1 MPGAKER
8 SAVPPLGL
16 LTIAAL
22 CPKSS
27 TIRFIDEQVEE
38 VRDEHVREAEL
49 VMVSGMQVQKD
60 SIKKVL
66 LRARALRKRTIIGGP
81 YVSSE
86 PDSVLPLADHIV
98 IGEPDAVFRRIA
110 AELECGTGQRVY
122 VVDEKPDV
130 TCTPVPRFDLLKM
143 DRYAT
148 MAVQFSRGCPFQCEF
163 CDIISLYGRT
173 PRTKQPEQVLA
184 ELESLFKLG
193 WRKPVFMV
201 DDNFIGNQKRTVELL
216 HRLQGWSESH
226 NQPFSFFTEASIDL
240 AQRPALVD
248 AMVKANFF
256 GVFVGIESPSPE
268 SLKETKKFQN
278 LRADPI
284 ESIKFL
290 NAHGLWVSG
299 GFIIG
304 FDSDKEDIFERQ
316 REFVERTAIP
326 WAMLAFLQAPPTT
339 PLYRRMQQEGRI
351 TDDFSGNFNL
361 PNFRT
366 MLPFPVLVEGF
377 SETLRSLY
385 GASSYFN
392 RCFHSLSRWTPQGQK
407 PPALQLLPAARM
419 LLSALWYQ
427 GICSDY
433 RSEWWK
439 SVYEARRWIRDP
451 MKRWMALLLLASG
464 HHFIHHSRKVVS
476 QLHAELRKAIS
487 GQLDPATA
495 GAGNEAMRPAYN
507 HDGFEAAV
515 KTPRCSEYPA

>member
-22 CPKSS
+22 CPKSW

-66 LRARALRKRTIIGGP
+66 LRARALGKRTIIGGP

-226 NQPFSFFTEASIDL
+226 NQPFFVFH
-240 AQRPALVD
+240 R
-248 AMVKANFF
+248 
-256 GVFVGIESPSPE
+256 GVH
-268 SLKETKKFQN
+268 
-278 LRADPI
+278 R
-284 ESIKFL
+284 
-290 NAHGLWVSG
+290 SG
-299 GFIIG
+299 
-304 FDSDKEDIFERQ
+304 
-316 REFVERTAIP
+316 TA
-326 WAMLAFLQAPPTT
+326 
-339 PLYRRMQQEGRI
+339 
-351 TDDFSGNFNL
+351 
-361 PNFRT
+361 
-366 MLPFPVLVEGF
+366 
-377 SETLRSLY
+377 
-385 GASSYFN
+385 
-392 RCFHSLSRWTPQGQK
+392 
-407 PPALQLLPAARM
+407 
-419 LLSALWYQ
+419 
-427 GICSDY
+427 
-433 RSEWWK
+433 
-439 SVYEARRWIRDP
+439 
-451 MKRWMALLLLASG
+451 
-464 HHFIHHSRKVVS
+464 
-476 QLHAELRKAIS
+476 
-487 GQLDPATA
+487 A
-495 GAGNEAMRPAYN
+495 GAGGCHGQGQLFRGVCGDRESVA
-507 HDGFEAAV
+507 GI
-515 KTPRCSEYPA
+515 S